1 MSLFYDLDVK
11 ISKIC
16 LRAKELVYLDTERV
30 VDVSVTVIYCYRST
44 LCNEVPNVGC
54 MK

>member
-16 LRAKELVYLDTERV
+16 LRAKVLVYLDTERV
-30 VDVSVTVIYCYRST
+30 VDVSVTVST
-44 LCNEVPNVGC
+44 DNEVHFV
-54 MK
+54 MKCQMWVV

>member
-16 LRAKELVYLDTERV
+16 LRAKVLVYLDTERV
-30 VDVSVTVIYCYRST
+30 VDVLLLST
-44 LCNEVPNVGC
+44 DTEVHFV
-54 MK
+54 MKCQMWVV

>member
-16 LRAKELVYLDTERV
+16 LRAKVLVYLDTERV
-30 VDVSVTVIYCYRST
+30 VDVSVLLST
-44 LCNEVPNVGC
+44 DTEVHFV
-54 MK
+54 MKCQMWVV